1 MGYFNIIMKTIIKIL
16 SLSIA
21 ALIAL
26 TVLPSCS
33 KDNGTSND
41 YHFEYTD
48 VSFDS
53 SKEYS
58 IAPETR
64 FNTLKTQ
71 LESMV
76 KVASVESSI
85 ISMAEGQITPSNYK
99 GINAT
104 ITLKKGS
111 VTIKEWK
118 LEAKNMWEVVPA

>member
-1 MGYFNIIMKTIIKIL
+1 MKYILKIL
-16 SLSIA
+16 L
-21 ALIAL
+21 LTVIAL
-26 TVLPSCS
+26 MNLAVLSSCD
-33 KDNGTSND
+33 KDNETSNG

-53 SKEYS
+53 SKEYPIS
-58 IAPETR
+58 PETR

-76 KVASVESSI
+76 KVASDESSI

-111 VTIKEWK
+111 TTIKEWK
-118 LEAKNMWEVVPA
+118 LEAKSVWEIVPDNAD

>member
-1 MGYFNIIMKTIIKIL
+1 MKTIVKIL

-21 ALIAL
+21 ALMAL
-26 TVLPSCS
+26 TVLPSCN
-33 KDNGTSND
+33 KDNETSNG

-53 SKEYS
+53 SKEYPIS
-58 IAPETR
+58 PETR
-64 FNTLKTQ
+64 FNTLKAQ

-76 KVASVESSI
+76 KVASDESSI

-118 LEAKNMWEVVPA
+118 LEAKSVWEVLPA